1 VKPLRIIW
9 TTQAKE
15 SLSEIY
21 QFYLTKSLQ
30 GAQNVRK
37 DLLESPKSM
46 RFAKQYQVDEIYDA
60 P

>member
-9 TTQAKE
+9 STQAKE